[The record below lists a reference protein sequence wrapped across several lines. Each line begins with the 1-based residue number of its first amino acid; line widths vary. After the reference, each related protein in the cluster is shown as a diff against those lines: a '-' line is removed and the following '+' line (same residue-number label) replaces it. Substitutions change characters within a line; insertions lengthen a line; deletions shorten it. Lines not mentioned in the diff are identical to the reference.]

1 MRRNKETAWSLCS
14 ALVDRK
20 PWTIGEQNLEI
31 TTAMV
36 KELRQATGAGVL
48 DCRKALE
55 ASAGDFE
62 SAVVALREKGLAA
75 AAKRAGRQ
83 ASDGR
88 VEAYVHLGDR
98 IAVLLELNCETDFVA
113 RTDDFKMLAH
123 DLALHIAFAAPRYLA
138 REDVPG
144 EVVERERAVYRAQA
158 LEEGK
163 PERIVDRI
171 IEGRLEKFY
180 QQVCLMEQPFVKDE
194 EKTIQELIGD
204 AIAKL
209 GENVV
214 MRRFVRYQLGE
225 GLD

>member
-1 MRRNKETAWSLCS
+1 M
-14 ALVDRK
+14 
-20 PWTIGEQNLEI
+20 EI
-31 TTAMV
+31 TVAMV

-55 ASAGDFE
+55 ASAGDLK
-62 SAVVALREKGLAA
+62 SAVAALRKKGLAA

-88 VEAYVHLGDR
+88 VEAYVHPGNR
-98 IAVLLELNCETDFVA
+98 VAVLLELNCETDFVA
-113 RTDDFKMLAH
+113 RTDDFKTLAH
-123 DLALHIAFAAPRYLA
+123 DLALHIAFAAPRYLT

-144 EVVERERAVYRAQA
+144 EVVERERAKYRAQA

-180 QQVCLMEQPFVKDE
+180 QQVSLMEQPFVRDE
-194 EKTIQELIGD
+194 EKAIQELITD

-209 GENVV
+209 GENII
-214 MRRFVRYQLGE
+214 MRRFVRYQLAE
-225 GLD
+225 SAD